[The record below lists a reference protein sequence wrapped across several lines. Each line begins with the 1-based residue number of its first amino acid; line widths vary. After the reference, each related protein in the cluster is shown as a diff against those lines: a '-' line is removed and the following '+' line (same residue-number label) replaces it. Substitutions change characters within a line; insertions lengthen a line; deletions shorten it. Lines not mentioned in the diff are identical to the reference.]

1 MYESYSHVDGIPFN
15 YISYGTDTKFTVDL
29 IDSCVATMNPALITY
44 AKVQGKFKHKRKHY
58 YPFQEDIGTFC
69 YGEYSIERERVVP
82 KKAII
87 KYYRRAY
94 DTEFI
99 NTLRSLENIFKGI
112 VSKYQEGWCVNR
124 KGVVVSNYV
133 SSFASNKPLS
143 DSKEINELLP
153 YISYIQDKYG
163 DYTFEC
169 KQDDYYNEELDV
181 HIRIQI
187 NSDSLKTNNKPPL
200 EAFKLVKWFIE
211 INTTGQVP
219 KELMER
225 IEQEEAIEMLGN

>member
-1 MYESYSHVDGIPFN
+1 MAVLKTRTECRLSRNIVYKANGY
-15 YISYGTDTKFTVDL
+15 L
-29 IDSCVATMNPALITY
+29 IDDSAVCYTDFLRLETDIIDSFGMNVLKTAN
-44 AKVQGKFKHKRKHY
+44 V
-58 YPFQEDIGTFC
+58 
-69 YGEYSIERERVVP
+69 
-82 KKAII
+82 KAITNL
-87 KYYRRAY
+87 Y
-94 DTEFI
+94 
-99 NTLRSLENIFKGI
+99 N
-112 VSKYQEGWCVNR
+112 SK
-124 KGVVVSNYV
+124 
-133 SSFASNKPLS
+133 AP
-143 DSKEINELLP
+143 KEINELLP

-225 IEQEEAIEMLGN
+225 IEQEEAIDMLGN